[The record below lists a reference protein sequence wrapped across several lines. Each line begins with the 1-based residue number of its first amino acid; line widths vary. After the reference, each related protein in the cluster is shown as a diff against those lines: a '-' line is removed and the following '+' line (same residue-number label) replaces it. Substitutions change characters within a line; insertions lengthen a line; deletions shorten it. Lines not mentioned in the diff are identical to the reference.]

1 MRLSTALSVISATG
15 ALANYG
21 MGMADTPPS
30 GYSNVWTTQPASHT
44 ALAAVMEPSPMVHET
59 SASSV
64 MMHDATISP
73 VMMHDTPTAI
83 MHEIT
88 STAMIHETA
97 SAAMMHE
104 SISTMVHDVTPA
116 VSGYTASVSPPMAH
130 EGPMTHTVSHI
141 HNRNIIFQ

>member
-1 MRLSTALSVISATG
+1 
-15 ALANYG
+15 
-21 MGMADTPPS
+21 
-30 GYSNVWTTQPASHT
+30 
-44 ALAAVMEPSPMVHET
+44 MVHES

-64 MMHDATISP
+64 MMHDATTSP

-97 SAAMMHE
+97 SAAMTHE
-104 SISTMVHDVTPA
+104 TISTMVHDITSA

-130 EGPMTHTVSHI
+130 EGPMTHTVSRI
-141 HNRNIIFQ
+141 RNRYIIFQ